1 MVAYNFPSATVSLPK
16 LSLNSTAIKT
26 PIRNMQRIQTHNCL
40 FQTHN
45 TFQFSRHPT
54 PNISSSTLSVLI
66 MRCCARVTG
75 FSRER
80 WDEKKQA
87 RVSGWEN
94 DDDVITSRG
103 ASRPRLT
110 HRHAVSHRCWCC
122 CCCCLFLND
131 SFDQVRRLVPFSTS
145 STTAAVGSGFRSFSS
160 PLGFGAG
167 ILEWED
173 EFFEKILR
181 LATFFAVILSDKWLV
196 SRKGSTWEF
205 FLLVTTHVWNGG
217 NVVVNWRLWNYA
229 AKPFRWFMSCYCVCP
244 NSRQW
249 WSTKNIW
256 RLHDERLTSVSG
268 LKRLELRGAGHRGL
282 SWQQKCL
289 TCGDVQA
296 ARLFVLQNFAYRCND
311 NEQDQVRAFFG
322 HFVGAT
328 QVCEMLVIMSDQ
340 WFEQQ
345 QKRLSLWS
353 VRQRNWSN

>member
-1 MVAYNFPSATVSLPK
+1 
-16 LSLNSTAIKT
+16 
-26 PIRNMQRIQTHNCL
+26 
-40 FQTHN
+40 
-45 TFQFSRHPT
+45 
-54 PNISSSTLSVLI
+54 
-66 MRCCARVTG
+66 MRCCARVAG

-145 STTAAVGSGFRSFSS
+145 STTAAVGSGFQSFSS
-160 PLGFGAG
+160 QLGFGAG

-173 EFFEKILR
+173 EFLEKILR
-181 LATFFAVILSDKWLV
+181 LATFLAVILSDKWLV
-196 SRKGSTWEF
+196 SRKGITWEF
-205 FLLVTTHVWNGG
+205 FFTGHHSRVKRRKRGCELEVVELCCETLQMIYELL
-217 NVVVNWRLWNYA
+217 L
-229 AKPFRWFMSCYCVCP
+229 CVSKQP
-244 NSRQW
+244 SMVEYKKYLEVAW
-249 WSTKNIW
+249 
-256 RLHDERLTSVSG
+256 
-268 LKRLELRGAGHRGL
+268 LELRGAGHRGL

-345 QKRLSLWS
+345 QKRLPLWS